1 MAVALL
7 FHANRHFRDPSG
19 QITRIRPR
27 IRRTPTAEGV
37 ALGIESDEI
46 AYRHDAAG
54 RVLSE
59 SGINGAVGY
68 EWDALSNLTGLTL
81 PGGQKL
87 AWLHYGSG
95 HVSAIRFGQQLVTEF
110 TRDRLHRE
118 VRRTQGAREQLRQYD
133 SLGRRT
139 LQRSELSTDV
149 TLPEQA
155 LLERL
160 YRYTAR
166 GELSGVSDTQR
177 GEVDYGYDA
186 EGRLLKH
193 YEARQGHSR
202 AQFSYDAADNLAA
215 SDDPVPVTDNRLQH
229 WQALF
234 MKYDHWGNL
243 VSRRNGQ
250 YEQHY
255 AYDAENR
262 LVSARGTGPEGRFEA
277 RYHYDALGRRT
288 RKIVTTTHGTTD
300 TRFLWQ
306 GYRLLQEQQQTGLC
320 STYIYDPNEAWSP
333 LARVDHLRDQS
344 SGEIYWFNT
353 DLNGAP
359 LEVTDE
365 RGAVRWSGQYGSF
378 GEVRHQSEGF
388 SRLVNRTAMAHQP
401 LRYAGQY
408 ADGETGLHYNLFRY
422 YDPQVGRFIVQDPIG
437 LNGGWNLYQY
447 APNPLGWIDPLGL
460 KCSHSSKNPKEFHAV
475 VNEKWGH
482 KMTAS
487 EMREV
492 QKTIDNIKLNRPAFP
507 RDGIPF
513 ENNFKISPDS
523 QRLNTGSG
531 PYREWT
537 VKTPG
542 VGNRGARRIVVDTK
556 TGQAFYS
563 HDHYNTFIEIG
574 LGGWK

>member
-1 MAVALL
+1 
-7 FHANRHFRDPSG
+7 
-19 QITRIRPR
+19 
-27 IRRTPTAEGV
+27 
-37 ALGIESDEI
+37 
-46 AYRHDAAG
+46 
-54 RVLSE
+54 
-59 SGINGAVGY
+59 
-68 EWDALSNLTGLTL
+68 
-81 PGGQKL
+81 
-87 AWLHYGSG
+87 
-95 HVSAIRFGQQLVTEF
+95 
-110 TRDRLHRE
+110 
-118 VRRTQGAREQLRQYD
+118 
-133 SLGRRT
+133 GRRT

-215 SDDPVPVTDNRLQH
+215 SDDAVPVTDNRLQH

-243 VSRRNGQ
+243 VSRRNGL

-262 LVSARGTGPEGRFEA
+262 LVSARGNGPEGRFEA

-300 TRFLWQ
+300 IRFLWQ
-306 GYRLLQEQQQTGLC
+306 GYRLLQEQQESGLR
-320 STYIYDPNEAWSP
+320 STYVYDPNEAWSP

-447 APNPLGWIDPLGL
+447 APNPLGWIDPWGL
-460 KCSHSSKNPKEFHAV
+460 SGTDLVTYWPPNDGAYGETKITLLKPGTQIDRYGYPGGTYTSPVGTPYPMRALPPGTDAKPYTIYEVMKPIPNVQESKIAPWFGEMGMGTQYKLQQSV
-475 VNEKWGH
+475 QSYIDSGH
-482 KMTAS
+482 LKVIKQT
-487 EMREV
+487 EG
-492 QKTIDNIKLNRPAFP
+492 KTC
-507 RDGIPF
+507 G
-513 ENNFKISPDS
+513 
-523 QRLNTGSG
+523 
-531 PYREWT
+531 
-537 VKTPG
+537 
-542 VGNRGARRIVVDTK
+542 
-556 TGQAFYS
+556 
-563 HDHYNTFIEIG
+563 
-574 LGGWK
+574 